1 VGSSGSKSRKPRH
14 PLPKVGSP
22 ANRAYEL
29 RERRKEVFGGTPTV
43 IWAVVVLLVI
53 VSFVIVTA

>member
-1 VGSSGSKSRKPRH
+1 
-14 PLPKVGSP
+14 VGSP
-22 ANRAYEL
+22 ANRTYEL